1 MLLFTPN
8 HPLRPVFRAFSCFAV
23 VVFLW
28 PMLGRAQ
35 CTAMDLNTL
44 QNLQKADPTVKE
56 SKILEA
62 GFDLRSA
69 FTQQGQTSKV
79 YSRCWITTIKQQT
92 YFDQKIVWNQTNDTV
107 KFATL
112 SQEQF
117 QNLRK
122 ELDARHPAGAG
133 ATVVVGKLF
142 KYYLGVEKIDGV
154 DYFTLMLSM
163 K

>member
-1 MLLFTPN
+1 MTFFTPN
-8 HPLRPVFRAFSCFAV
+8 RPLKSAGLLTGFLLFLLAKPFSTA
-23 VVFLW
+23 
-28 PMLGRAQ
+28 AQ
-35 CTAMDLNTL
+35 CTEMDLNTL

-56 SKILEA
+56 TKILEA
-62 GFDLRSA
+62 GFDLRNGV
-69 FTQQGQTSKV
+69 TQQGQTSKV
-79 YSRCWITTIKQQT
+79 YSKCWITSIKQQM
-92 YFDQKIVWNQTNDTV
+92 YFDQKIIWNQSNDTV

-112 SQEQF
+112 NQTHF

-122 ELDARHPAGAG
+122 ELDARHPSGAG
-133 ATVVVGKLF
+133 ATVVVGKMF